1 MTWLLLALGSALFL
15 GIYDICKKRAVN
27 RNAVWPML
35 LICSATNVVLLLI
48 WQLLA
53 NGLPEVPA
61 LKDHLTLLVKAAIV
75 SGSWVFTYS
84 AIARLPLSTTSPI
97 RATAPIFTMFMA
109 TIFMGERLLP
119 LQWIGFASCFAG
131 HMLFRFGTKREQ
143 KTYWRHP
150 FVIAMF
156 FGTFLGSCSGVYDK
170 VLLQRLGYDPFVLQ
184 LWFNIYM
191 CVIQGLVTA
200 FYWYPRN
207 KRGIG
212 FKFEFRWIMLLVGAL
227 LLVADRFYFLSLH
240 EEGTLVSLVTIIRR
254 SSVIISFIAGL
265 MIFKEKNNPKKWMA
279 LVAIV
284 TGLVLIGISS
294 L

>member
-35 LICSATNVVLLLI
+35 LICSLTNVVLLFI
-48 WQLLA
+48 WRVA
-53 NGLPEVPA
+53 ADGLPEVPV
-61 LKDHLTLLVKAAIV
+61 LKDYLILLVKAGLVTA
-75 SGSWVFTYS
+75 SWVFTYS

-109 TIFMGERLLP
+109 TMFLGERLLP
-119 LQWIGFASCFAG
+119 LQWAGFACCFAG
-131 HMLFRFGTKREQ
+131 HMLFRFGTKKEQ

-156 FGTFLGSCSGVYDK
+156 IGTFFGSCSGVYDK
-170 VLLQRLGYDPFVLQ
+170 VLLQRLGYEPFTLQ
-184 LWFNIYM
+184 LWFNVYM

-200 FYWYPRN
+200 FYWYPRS
-207 KRGIG
+207 KKGIG

-240 EEGTLVSLVTIIRR
+240 EEGALVSLVTIIRR
-254 SSVIISFIAGL
+254 SSVIISFVAGL
-265 MIFKEKNNPKKWMA
+265 AILHEKSNSKKWLA
-279 LVAIV
+279 LIAIV
-284 TGLVLIGISS
+284 TGLTLIGISS